1 MITEN
6 ELIQEL
12 AALITLP
19 DFDPAVEVTA
29 GQVAKYSNKSVDKI
43 REDLNDMVK
52 KNELKSRLVRMPSGQ
67 RARAYRKV

>member
-1 MITEN
+1 MTEN

-19 DFDPAVEVTA
+19 EFDPAVEVTA

-43 REDLNDMVK
+43 RMDLNDMVK
-52 KNELKSRLVRMPSGQ
+52 KGELKSRLVRMPTGQ
-67 RARAYRKV
+67 RARAYRKL